1 VVPVEEDL
9 CGVGEEAEELLEVH
23 REVEAGWEDEVEE
36 GEALAVQVSAVRAE
50 EHQGVVALVRAVE
63 ADSAAVVVDSAAVGG
78 VKVRLQMGYQW
89 RSGQCIGVCWGLLSI
104 HNWMGPMSLMYE
116 VT

>member
-1 VVPVEEDL
+1 M
-9 CGVGEEAEELLEVH
+9 GEEAEELLEVH

-36 GEALAVQVSAVRAE
+36 GEALAVQASAVQASAVRAE

-78 VKVRLQMGYQW
+78 VKERLQMGYQW